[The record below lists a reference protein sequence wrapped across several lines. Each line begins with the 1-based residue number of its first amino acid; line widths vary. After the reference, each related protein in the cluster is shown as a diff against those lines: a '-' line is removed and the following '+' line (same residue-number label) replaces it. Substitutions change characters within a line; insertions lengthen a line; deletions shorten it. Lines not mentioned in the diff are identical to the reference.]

1 MIYLI
6 SDLHLTASDEALHQ
20 RFANFCSRMS
30 DGDSLYILGDLF
42 EYWLGDDA
50 AEYLSHTGAQR
61 HLADLS
67 DRGVSLA
74 FLAGNR
80 DFLIGS
86 EFLNTCQMKRLD
98 AEHILEVGNRR
109 ILLMHGD
116 SLCTDDVAHQQF
128 RSMVLESDWQ
138 NQFLAKTIEERD
150 ALAKM
155 ARYRSDDGK
164 ATKTAEI
171 MDVTESAV
179 KEAMERHNVDLLI
192 HGHTHRPAIHQ
203 LRDNQTTR
211 YRVVL
216 GDWGSAESVIALTEN
231 ELRLYFANE
240 ELSLTLQ

>member
-1 MIYLI
+1 M
-6 SDLHLTASDEALHQ
+6 

-50 AEYLSHTGAQR
+50 AEYLSHSGAKR
-61 HLADLS
+61 HLAALS

-86 EFLNTCQMKRLD
+86 EFLDACQMKRLD
-98 AEHILEVGNRR
+98 SEHILEVGNRR

-138 NQFLAKTIEERD
+138 KPV
-150 ALAKM
+150 
-155 ARYRSDDGK
+155 SGK
-164 ATKTAEI
+164 
-171 MDVTESAV
+171 D
-179 KEAMERHNVDLLI
+179 H
-192 HGHTHRPAIHQ
+192 
-203 LRDNQTTR
+203 
-211 YRVVL
+211 
-216 GDWGSAESVIALTEN
+216 
-231 ELRLYFANE
+231 
-240 ELSLTLQ
+240 

>member
-1 MIYLI
+1 M
-6 SDLHLTASDEALHQ
+6 

-50 AEYLSHTGAQR
+50 IEFLDHTEAKARLAE
-61 HLADLS
+61 LS
-67 DRGVSLA
+67 DRGVGLS

-86 EFLNTCQMKRLD
+86 EFLDGCQMKRLD

-216 GDWGSAESVIALTEN
+216 GDWDSAESVIALTEN
-231 ELRLYFANE
+231 ELRLYFGNE

>member
-1 MIYLI
+1 M
-6 SDLHLTASDEALHQ
+6 

-50 AEYLSHTGAQR
+50 IEFLDHTEAKARLAE
-61 HLADLS
+61 LS
-67 DRGVSLA
+67 DRGVGLS

-86 EFLNTCQMKRLD
+86 EFLDGCQMKRLD

-216 GDWGSAESVIALTEN
+216 GDWDSAESVIALTEN
-231 ELRLYFANE
+231 ELHLYFGNE